1 MTYMERNYQHSKWTS
16 VHKVKGWRVLEAAN
30 DT

>member
-16 VHKVKGWRVLEAAN
+16 VYNVKGWRILEAAH
-30 DT
+30 DK